1 MITIHNKTFFS
12 MNRETIHRKYL
23 KILSLK
29 NFKICHR
36 KYLHAR
42 DMYNVIT
49 VRSNIR
55 WEVVHQFFNPINFI
69 LFYFF

>member
-1 MITIHNKTFFS
+1 
-12 MNRETIHRKYL
+12 MNREAIHRKYL

-55 WEVVHQFFNPINFI
+55 LSINFSTQLI
-69 LFYFF
+69 LFYFIFSKRNYLI